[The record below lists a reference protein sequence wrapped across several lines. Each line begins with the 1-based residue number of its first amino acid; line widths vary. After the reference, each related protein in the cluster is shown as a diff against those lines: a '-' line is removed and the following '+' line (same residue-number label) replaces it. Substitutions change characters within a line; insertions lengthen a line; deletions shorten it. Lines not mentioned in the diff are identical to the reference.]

1 MFIQLNFDDIDG
13 FDWDDAN
20 IKKNEIKHEVYYKE
34 CEQIFFDKPFYIRD
48 IKHSKIEERYYVFG
62 ETTKKRSLIITF
74 TIRTRK
80 IRVITAR
87 NQDKKEKEF
96 YKNNYYKLSK

>member
-1 MFIQLNFDDIDG
+1 MFIELNLEDIEG
-13 FDWDDAN
+13 FDWNEAN
-20 IKKNEIKHEVYYKE
+20 IKKNELKHKVCYKE
-34 CEQIFFDKPFYIRD
+34 CEQVFFDKPFYIQD
-48 IKHSKIEERYYVFG
+48 IKHSKIEKRFYVFG